1 MAREIE
7 RKFLVKNL
15 DWQAL
20 ATQQTHLAQGYLN
33 DINQAGSKSSIRIRI
48 EGEQANINIK
58 SLEIGMSRDEY
69 EYPIDLDEAKK
80 ILKTLCVGPVI
91 EKIRYLVPNE
101 LYTWEI
107 DVFLGDNEG
116 LIVAEI
122 ELDSEDASFQMPDW
136 LGAEVTEFKR
146 YYNISLSQRPY
157 QTWTEEEQNVD

>member
-1 MAREIE
+1 
-7 RKFLVKNL
+7 
-15 DWQAL
+15 
-20 ATQQTHLAQGYLN
+20 
-33 DINQAGSKSSIRIRI
+33 
-48 EGEQANINIK
+48 
-58 SLEIGMSRDEY
+58 MSRDEY